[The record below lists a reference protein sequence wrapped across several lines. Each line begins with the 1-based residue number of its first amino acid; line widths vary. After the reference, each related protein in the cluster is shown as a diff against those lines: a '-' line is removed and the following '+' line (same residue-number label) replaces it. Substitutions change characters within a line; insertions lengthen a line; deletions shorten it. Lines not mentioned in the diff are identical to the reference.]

1 MFIAEAPPR
10 EPSSV
15 RSGMS
20 DWGADEW
27 FHAAPDGA
35 WRRPL
40 LVPVPIN
47 MPLLRSLADRAARVT
62 INMPLLTELSGGGP
76 SAIAPSGATC
86 L

>member
-1 MFIAEAPPR
+1 MFIAEVPPR

-20 DWGADEW
+20 DRGPDEW

-47 MPLLRSLADRAARVT
+47 MPLLRSLADRASRVA
-62 INMPLLTELSGGGP
+62 INMPLLRSLADRAARV
-76 SAIAPSGATC
+76 AIN
-86 L
+86 

>member
-1 MFIAEAPPR
+1 
-10 EPSSV
+10 
-15 RSGMS
+15 MS

-62 INMPLLTELSGGGP
+62 INMPLLTELVGFRRHRCYKHAARDGAVGGGP
-76 SAIAPSGATC
+76 SAIAP
-86 L
+86 